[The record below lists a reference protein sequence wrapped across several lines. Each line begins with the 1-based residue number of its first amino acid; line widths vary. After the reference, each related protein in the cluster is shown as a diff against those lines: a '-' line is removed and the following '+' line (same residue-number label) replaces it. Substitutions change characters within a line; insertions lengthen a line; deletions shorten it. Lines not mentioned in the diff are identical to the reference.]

1 MRAALMVAVPV
12 AQVVAWRVVA
22 RGRLSVWTS
31 VAPLFAVAGILSVV
45 ANGVAWSPRI
55 SAFLAAGVG
64 LAAGLALYAG
74 TRIFVGLVARWPAFA
89 RHTAELYDQR
99 AGLSLS
105 AALAVAALV
114 VAPGEELFWRGL
126 FQSEAAEAT
135 SRLGGALLAWA
146 AYVVANAASGRL
158 PIIAGAV
165 VGGAAWGALAWWT
178 GGVLGP
184 LACHAV
190 WTGLMVALPPRGAEA
205 A

>member
-1 MRAALMVAVPV
+1 MRAGLMVAVPV

-22 RGRLSVWTS
+22 RGRLSVWTT
-31 VAPLFAVAGILSVV
+31 VAPLFGVAGVLSVV
-45 ANGVAWSPRI
+45 ANGVDWSPRV
-55 SAFLAAGVG
+55 SAAVASGAGLG
-64 LAAGLALYAG
+64 AGLALYAG
-74 TRIFVGLVARWPAFA
+74 TRIFVALVAGWPAFA
-89 RHTAELYDQR
+89 RHTADLYDQR
-99 AGLSLS
+99 AGLSLG
-105 AALAVAALV
+105 AALAIVALV

-126 FQSEAAEAT
+126 FQSQAVEAT

-178 GGVLGP
+178 GGVLAP
-184 LACHAV
+184 IACHAV
-190 WTGLMVALPPRGAEA
+190 WTGLMVALPPRAAEA